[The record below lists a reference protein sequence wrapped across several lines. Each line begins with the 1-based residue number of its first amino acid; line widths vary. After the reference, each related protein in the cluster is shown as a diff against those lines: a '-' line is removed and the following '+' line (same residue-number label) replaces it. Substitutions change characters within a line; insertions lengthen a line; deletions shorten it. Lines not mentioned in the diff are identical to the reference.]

1 VDALILL
8 LQIKTLAEGKSWSIE
23 TSPARNYVPHTT
35 QAKLGTST
43 SYPNFRQMKQSGGMT
58 TVASYSNDTTSMEAA
73 CGMSRFVLISYSR
86 W

>member
-1 VDALILL
+1 MDAVLLL
-8 LQIKTLAEGKSWSIE
+8 LQIKTLAEGKTWSIE
-23 TSPARNYVPHTT
+23 TSPARNYVPHLT

-73 CGMSRFVLISYSR
+73 CGMSRFVFISYSQ
-86 W
+86 